1 MEINAFQ
8 FEENVIWED
17 LGAGVQRKILGY
29 DDKLMLVRVKFESGS
44 VGNLHSHHHSQI
56 TYVEEGVFEMTI
68 GEETRIIKKGDSYYV
83 SPNVIHGVV
92 CKEPGVLIDAFS
104 PHREDFI

>member
-1 MEINAFQ
+1 MEVNAFQ
-8 FEENVIWED
+8 FEENVRWED

-44 VGNLHSHHHSQI
+44 VGNLHSHHQSQV

-68 GEETRIIKKGDSYYV
+68 GEETRLIKKGDSYYV
-83 SPNVIHGVV
+83 SPNIIHGVV
-92 CKEPGVLIDAFS
+92 CLEPGVLIDAFS
-104 PHREDFI
+104 PYREDFV